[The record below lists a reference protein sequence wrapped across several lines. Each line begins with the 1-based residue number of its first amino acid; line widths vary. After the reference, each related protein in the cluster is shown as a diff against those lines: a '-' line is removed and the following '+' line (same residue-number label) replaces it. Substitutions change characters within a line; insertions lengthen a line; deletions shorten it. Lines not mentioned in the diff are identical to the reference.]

1 MLNPLGV
8 QFVQPEDQVCID
20 FQDFLL
26 RERYLRCHASLNM
39 RLERAGGRQFQHY
52 ARLLEFVNKVIFDF
66 DHEGV
71 VDLTKNGALGLLLV
85 LIFVAKGL

>member
-1 MLNPLGV
+1 
-8 QFVQPEDQVCID
+8 
-20 FQDFLL
+20 
-26 RERYLRCHASLNM
+26 
-39 RLERAGGRQFQHY
+39 
-52 ARLLEFVNKVIFDF
+52 LLEFVNKVIFDF